1 MPIATDTPLPRTL
14 RILQVYRGIAAT
26 LVVLYHLT
34 WWGGAPTFFRL
45 PFWTPMLPTWKTGG
59 FFLFGHSGVDFFFT
73 LSGFVMVWG
82 YGADAGNVRRLVPFL
97 RARFTR
103 IYPTYW
109 VVLALTL
116 AFYWYR
122 PGINDRALEDMP
134 ALWRGFWLVGTGP
147 WQVPPAGTLPF
158 ELTLY
163 AFFSLSFVLGPV
175 LFAFAAAAW
184 CAAIVAQWG
193 GWYFFGIATILLSPQ
208 MLEFFAGAIAAV
220 AVRRFEPHASGGW
233 VAALAALCLVIGIAD
248 SVAVT
253 IGWHQNVLTWLLP
266 YALLLVVGAA
276 WELKCRPRFWRP
288 LLVLGDASFSIYLT
302 HFYLIWEIN
311 GKLFQYPS
319 VARTIGYDG
328 QRIVVLVLVLAIGV
342 AFWALVERPLLA
354 LLHRPRRGPDA
365 DAAPASRVA
374 A

>member
-1 MPIATDTPLPRTL
+1 
-14 RILQVYRGIAAT
+14 
-26 LVVLYHLT
+26 
-34 WWGGAPTFFRL
+34 
-45 PFWTPMLPTWKTGG
+45 
-59 FFLFGHSGVDFFFT
+59 
-73 LSGFVMVWG
+73 MVWG
-82 YGADAGNVRRLVPFL
+82 FGADAGNVRRLLPFV

-109 VVLALTL
+109 VVFALTL
-116 AFYWYR
+116 GFYWLR
-122 PGINDRALEDMP
+122 PTINPTVFDQPE
-134 ALWRGFWLVGTGP
+134 ALWRGFWLVGNGP

-163 AFFSLSFVLGPV
+163 AFFGLSFVLGPI
-175 LFAFAAAAW
+175 LFALAAAAW

-193 GWYFFGIATILLSPQ
+193 GWYVIGRATILLSPQ
-208 MLEFFAGAIAAV
+208 MLEFFMGALAAV
-220 AVRRFEPHASGGW
+220 AVRRFEPHVSGRW
-233 VAALAALCLVIGIAD
+233 VAAVALLCLAIGIAD

-253 IGWHQNVLTWLLP
+253 IGWHQNVLTWMLP
-266 YALLLVVGAA
+266 YALLLVVGAG

-319 VARTIGYDG
+319 VAQTIGYDG

-354 LLHRPRRGPDA
+354 LLHRTRRA
-365 DAAPASRVA
+365 SDAAAGA
-374 A
+374 AVRAAA